1 MKNVI
6 KDTLIL
12 FVITVVAGL
21 LLAMVNEVTKGPIEK
36 QKADAKAEA
45 LKAVFEEAES
55 FENLDITA
63 DDPEVNVTFD
73 EAYKALDKDG
83 NALGYVIIVSTK
95 QGYGGTITFA
105 MGVTNERHLNGISIL
120 ASSETVGLGLEA
132 ETVLVPQFKDKDVES
147 FTYTKTGSTSDS
159 EIDAISSATITTR
172 AFTNAVN
179 AGLKYYDTE
188 LSKGVNNKEVDAN
201 E

>member
-12 FVITVVAGL
+12 FAITVVAGL
-21 LLAMVNEVTKGPIEK
+21 LLAMVNEVTKGPIEE
-36 QKADAKAEA
+36 QKANAKAEA
-45 LKAVFEEAES
+45 LKAVFSEAES
-55 FENLDITA
+55 FDKLEIQA
-63 DDPEVNVTFD
+63 EDPKVNVVFD
-73 EAYKALDKDG
+73 ETYKAVDSAG
-83 NALGYVIIVSTK
+83 NELGYVVIVSTK

-105 MGVTNERHLNGISIL
+105 MGVTNEEHLNGISIL
-120 ASSETVGLGLEA
+120 SSEETVGLGLEA
-132 ETVLVPQFKDKDVES
+132 ENVLVPQFKDKDVKQ

-179 AGLKYYDTE
+179 AGLVYVDS
-188 LSKGVNNKEVDAN
+188 LINGGDAN